1 MPSKI
6 SSHSFP
12 QVYKDL
18 GYNLSLLG
26 CIMLDTEKLL
36 VSDIISQDHLYFAE
50 HEEHFWIKGIVSEE
64 VPHVTLLYGLLR
76 TGPEMQKHVDAVL
89 ELVDG
94 ADFPEYFP
102 RELTIEKV
110 DFFESQL
117 PDEDYYCLIAHVD
130 PTNLKEVNDRLRMLP
145 HINTYPDYEPHL
157 TLAYIKKDETLR
169 DSYLELLNTRFAGTT
184 VKALGVN
191 YGGNKSE

>member
-6 SSHSFP
+6 SSHKFP

-26 CIMLDTEKLL
+26 CIMLDTEKLI

-50 HEEHFWIKGIVSEE
+50 HKEHFWINGVVSEK

-76 TGPEMQKHVDAVL
+76 TGLEMQKHVDAVL
-89 ELVDG
+89 ELVEG
-94 ADFPEYFP
+94 VDFPEYFP
-102 RELTIEKV
+102 REVTIEKV
-110 DFFESQL
+110 DFFESKL

-130 PTNLKEVNDRLRMLP
+130 PAPLKEVNDRLRMLP

-169 DSYLELLNTRFAGTT
+169 DSYLELLNTRFAGKA

-191 YGGNKSE
+191 YGGNKPE